1 MCLHW
6 GFILLFKSIYM
17 AKQYKNIYTILEKV
31 KKGELDSYYKYDG
44 GLFGKLN
51 FYKKKDLV
59 KQHLHYLDEKRLE
72 NIMQCH
78 LKEKIDFHESF
89 QEFQKSSDYID
100 KIPDVKKPDFDNF
113 MKKVTE
119 IYNQKFPK
127 HLLNDVFKMYY
138 NKIEKLDFEDRDD
151 KNLSKFKLLEV
162 ANNPVGK
169 IMSENSQLKSSVFSR
184 SAISYFLS
192 QLAML
197 SYVNPEAAKKI
208 ENSLKDDSNEFDN
221 QDADEIIKETFNNQ
235 MSKDMLENSMKKA
248 QDLCKSLDGIMS
260 DDQQNQ
266 MFDACQD
273 NASEAGKLN
282 TEFINDATRRIER
295 IKISMT
301 TIKNTIKKLMDK
313 SKSYFSAK
321 EETIYEDL
329 FNADSISGLDQ
340 YELLHPML
348 RKVMSEDIMIKDT
361 KKIGKIDLYVDIS
374 GSMSSNVGIDV
385 NGISLSKLDFCKS
398 FLYQMKQMD
407 MLNKVYLFKDS
418 VKECNIDPISI
429 AMISE
434 SGGTNIDRA
443 VDKINKNGVN
453 SIIITDAEDRCT
465 IYSDKAFF
473 IGVKG
478 CDFCSFDA
486 KIIKEYSEKDQVI
499 VFDGTKIE
507 KVDIVGC
514 IM

>member
-1 MCLHW
+1 
-6 GFILLFKSIYM
+6 M

-31 KKGELDSYYKYDG
+31 KKGEMESYYKPKDG
-44 GLFGKLN
+44 GLFGKIN
-51 FYKKKDLV
+51 FYKKPDLV

-72 NIMQCH
+72 NIMRSH
-78 LKEKIDFHESF
+78 LNEKQDFHESF
-89 QEFQKSSDYID
+89 ERFQKTSDFK
-100 KIPDVKKPDFDNF
+100 KIPDVNKPNFDNF
-113 MKKVTE
+113 LGVVKDL
-119 IYNQKFPK
+119 YDYQFPK

-151 KNLSKFKLLEV
+151 KNRSKFKFLEV

-184 SAISYFLS
+184 SVISYFLS

-197 SYVNPEAAKKI
+197 TYTNPDAAEQIK
-208 ENSLKDDSNEFDN
+208 NSLGDDSSEFDN
-221 QDADEIIKETFNNQ
+221 QGADDAMKKMFDNQ
-235 MSKDMLENSMKKA
+235 ASKQMLEEAMKKA
-248 QDLCKSLDGIMS
+248 QELCKNLDGAMT
-260 DDQQNQ
+260 DEQQDQ
-266 MFDACQD
+266 MFEACD
-273 NASEAGKLN
+273 NSASEAGKLS
-282 TEFINDATRRIER
+282 TEFINDVTRKIEK

-301 TIKNTIKKLMDK
+301 SIKDRIKKLMDK

-321 EETIYEDL
+321 EQTIYEDL
-329 FNADSISGLDQ
+329 FNADSISGLNE

-348 RKVMSEDIMIKDT
+348 RKIMAEDIMIKDT

-374 GSMSSNVGIDV
+374 GSMSSHVGINI
-385 NGISLSKLDFCKS
+385 NGVSLSKLDFCKS

-418 VKECNIDPISI
+418 VKECQADPISI

-453 SIIITDAEDRCT
+453 AIVITDAEDRCN

-473 IGVKG
+473 IGIKG
-478 CDFCSFDA
+478 CNFCSFDA
-486 KIIKEYSEKDQVI
+486 KVIKEYSEKDQVI
-499 VFDGTKIE
+499 VFDGTKIQ
-507 KVDIVGC
+507 KVNKEGC